1 MHVFV
6 DESVRSDA
14 YLLAAALVRDTELD
28 RTRAGLRDL
37 RRPGQRR
44 VHFAKEG
51 NPRRREILSALAGAG
66 LRARIYSCGGRPTDA
81 REACLLALIADIVPA
96 GARRLVLESRE
107 TMNHQD
113 LRVINAALR
122 KHGEQRLEYLHLRP
136 EEEPVL
142 WVADAVAWA
151 VGAGGD
157 WRRRVAPLLDGH
169 VRLRP

>member
-6 DESVRSDA
+6 DESERSDA
-14 YLLAAALVRDTELD
+14 YWLAAALVIEGQLD
-28 RTRAGLRDL
+28 RIRVSLRDL

-44 VHFAKEG
+44 VHFAKES
-51 NPRRREILSALAGAG
+51 NPRRREILSGLIAVG
-66 LRARIYSCGGRPTDA
+66 LRARVYSCSGPATEA
-81 REACLLALIADIVPA
+81 RETCLLALVADIVPA
-96 GARRLVLESRE
+96 GARRLVLESRAS
-107 TMNHQD
+107 MDHRD

-122 KHGEQRLEYLHLRP
+122 KHGQHRLDYLHLRP
-136 EEEPVL
+136 EEEPML

-157 WRRRVAPLLDGH
+157 WRRRVTPLLEEH